1 MKMASDSQI
10 ESNATPATGSEILKP
25 IFHRPNKK
33 RKIYRRQH
41 SDEDV
46 ESTSPTPLEPQ
57 PQSLDELIA
66 SSSVPL
72 SAHARLSAGGEATD
86 EDGDRGKVSMA
97 ELLRLRKLRKQ
108 RVGGVE
114 FRAESVNRHGV
125 LQHVE
130 DDRSAYETE
139 PRGGEVVPAVAAV
152 RKFAPQTGTVGDV
165 NKHMMAYVDSEMA
178 RRRSQ
183 TLMANTAQNLASS
196 SNISS
201 ISGPGKEIRPHGGTT
216 MIKESPQ
223 AVVNGKHGLAEVAAE
238 RQPAALGK
246 LLEIDLGEESRT
258 RNVELTNQAR
268 RRLDGEEIEGDSGSG
283 SSGPQNKVRLGRDG
297 KPWRGR
303 KRRGSDD
310 IKRDKLVDEVLRENR
325 LEIYEPPPSA
335 AEIEDDQAADDRI
348 AEEFKR
354 EFLDAIS
361 ARHRKKNPPAQASGR
376 GPGGKK
382 EEEVLKGPKL
392 GGSRSARAAM
402 RDQMLKNAKK

>member
-1 MKMASDSQI
+1 MASESQI
-10 ESNATPATGSEILKP
+10 ESSATSASDSILPKP

-46 ESTSPTPLEPQ
+46 ESASLVPSEPQ

-66 SSSVPL
+66 SSSAPK
-72 SAHARLSAGGEATD
+72 SAHSGEDSLD
-86 EDGDRGKVSMA
+86 EYGEKGKVSMA

-108 RVGGVE
+108 RAGGVE
-114 FRAESVNRHGV
+114 FRADGVGRHG
-125 LQHVE
+125 LMQIE
-130 DDRSAYETE
+130 EADGDGNGIE
-139 PRGGEVVPAVAAV
+139 PRNGDAIPAVAAV

-178 RRRSQ
+178 KRRSQ
-183 TLMANTAQNLASS
+183 AMLANAAQSLASS
-196 SNISS
+196 SDTSSILGRNEITSQATATISS
-201 ISGPGKEIRPHGGTT
+201 QVI
-216 MIKESPQ
+216 
-223 AVVNGKHGLAEVAAE
+223 ANGKRGLGDIAAE

-258 RNVELTNQAR
+258 RNIELTNRAR
-268 RRLDGEEIEGDSGSG
+268 LRLDGEGIDGDSGSG
-283 SSGPQNKVRLGRDG
+283 SGGSQKKVRLGKDG
-297 KPWRGR
+297 KSWKGR

-310 IKRDKLVDEVLRENR
+310 IKRDKLVEEVLRENR
-325 LEIYEPPPSA
+325 LEIYEPPPPT
-335 AEIEDDQAADDRI
+335 AETNDDQAADDRI

-354 EFLDAIS
+354 EFLDAMS
-361 ARHRKKNPPAQASGR
+361 ARQRKKNPPAQSSGR

-382 EEEVLKGPKL
+382 EDEVLKGPKL